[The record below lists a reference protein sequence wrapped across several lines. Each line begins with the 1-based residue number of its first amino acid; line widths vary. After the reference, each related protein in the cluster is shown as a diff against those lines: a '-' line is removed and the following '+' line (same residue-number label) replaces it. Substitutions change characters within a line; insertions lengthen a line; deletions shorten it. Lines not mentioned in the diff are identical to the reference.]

1 MAVEKITFELGSKFS
16 GEGFEKANKL
26 IEKNRK
32 ELEGG
37 KRGVGEL
44 SAAFQELDPNLAKAT
59 GNVGK
64 FADAFL
70 QGGIVGGLITAAMMG
85 IAEGVKLIYERFT
98 EAREAAKNLANELMS
113 KLVGATKTNT
123 EAFEDFRDEVAKT
136 RTEAEGLLAVMNAT
150 IAESAKRDVMQLN
163 MEKLQAV
170 ADEITAEGKALVA
183 AEYDLKIAMIQ
194 NKAANEASYNTLQ
207 NATEAVKDATEVRVE
222 SENLLADQRQQLRLA
237 EGRLVEYTHKREK
250 IEAGL
255 AKCLTEYEAGQL
267 DYSRMLENRV
277 RLQKD
282 LKELEE
288 VYKER
293 IEAHGKVKE
302 AVVAAEKNL
311 EAAVAAEA
319 KAKNAA
325 TIAQEKFTTDQ
336 KKLTT
341 DFENLNERL
350 KEAKEAEIAA
360 TKKAAEEKEAEIES
374 WKDHLEK
381 LKKSLPEYDADAVDE
396 ALNDLWAEEDGA
408 KKGGGARGEP
418 QKVKVVNDKP
428 LNVGMQA
435 NLWPNEMKEIPKPKK
450 LDQQVWDRWKNGT
463 ATLAERERVK
473 RFMEMDK
480 RYNMSQM
487 KRLLPDFTK
496 FVQNA
501 DKPESWLS
509 KHDKQQMEAM
519 KSEVIPSLSTE
530 VATKLL
536 KDAGSHVLCSEDMKP
551 FIQNEQ
557 AIMKYVEALKKKTA
571 VEDAVKAQTK
581 VINAALTVR

>member
-1 MAVEKITFELGSKFS
+1 MAVEKITFELGSNFS

-44 SAAFQELDPNLAKAT
+44 TQAFRELDPNLAKAT

-64 FADAFL
+64 FADAFI

-85 IAEGVKLIYERFT
+85 VAEGVKLIYEKLA
-98 EAREAAKNLANELMS
+98 EARQAAKNLANELMN

-123 EAFEDFRDEVAKT
+123 EAFEDFRNEVAKT

-150 IAESAKRDVMQLN
+150 IAEKAKRDVMQLN

-207 NATEAVKDATEVRVE
+207 NATKAVKDATEVRVE
-222 SENLLADQRQQLRLA
+222 SENLLADQRQQLRIA

-255 AKCLTEYEAGQL
+255 AKCLTDYEAGHL
-267 DYSRMLENRV
+267 DYSQMLKNRV
-277 RLQKD
+277 RLQQD

-293 IEAHGKVKE
+293 IAAHSKVKE

-341 DFENLNERL
+341 DFENLNVKL

-360 TKKAAEEKEAEIES
+360 TEKAAEKKEKEARS
-374 WKDHLEK
+374 WEEHLEK
-381 LKKSLPEYDADAVDE
+381 LKKKLPVRDADFHDE
-396 ALNDLWAEEDGA
+396 VLRDLMAGEDGV
-408 KKGGGARGEP
+408 KKGGDPKEP
-418 QKVKVVNDKP
+418 QKVKVVNEKP
-428 LNVGMQA
+428 LNVGMNA

-450 LDQQVWDRWKNGT
+450 LDQKVWDRWKNGT

-473 RFMEMDK
+473 RFMEMDR

-509 KHDKQQMEAM
+509 KHDKQQMETM
-519 KSEVIPSLSTE
+519 KREVIPSLGVE

-536 KDAGSHVLCSEDMKP
+536 KDAGSHVLCSDDMKP
-551 FIQNEQ
+551 FIEDEK
-557 AIMKYVEALKKKTA
+557 AIRKYVESLIKKTA
-571 VEDAVKAQTK
+571 VEDAVKTQTK
-581 VINAALTVR
+581 VVEAALTVR